1 MYSRRTVSNDFYRC
15 SWAGEDVAE
24 VSYHDEE
31 WGVPLTDDVAL
42 FECLTLEGAQA
53 GLSWSTI
60 LARRE
65 GYRAAFWGWD
75 LERIAAA
82 SDADRETL
90 RGDVRIIRNRLKIAA
105 TVDNAAATLALCAA
119 GRSLTELVWAY
130 AEPSARLGEPGD
142 VQPQTDGSRALSREL
157 KNLGFRFVG
166 PTICYA
172 FMQASGIVNDHL
184 AQCFRHDPVEALRRP
199 LLDRAIP

>member
-1 MYSRRTVSNDFYRC
+1 MSNDFYRC
-15 SWAGEDVAE
+15 SWAGESDAE
-24 VSYHDEE
+24 VAYHDEE

-53 GLSWSTI
+53 GLSWSMI

-65 GYRAAFWGWD
+65 GYHAAFWGWD

-82 SDADRETL
+82 SDDDRETL

-105 TVDNAAATLALCAA
+105 TVDNAIATLALRAG

-130 AEPSARLGEPGD
+130 AQPSARLGEPGD
-142 VQPQTDGSRALSREL
+142 VQAQTVGSRALNREL
-157 KNLGFRFVG
+157 KSLGFRFVG

>member
-1 MYSRRTVSNDFYRC
+1 M
-15 SWAGEDVAE
+15 
-24 VSYHDEE
+24 
-31 WGVPLTDDVAL
+31 PLSDDAAL
-42 FECLTLEGAQA
+42 FACLTLEGAQA

-60 LARRE
+60 LGRRE

-82 SDADRETL
+82 SDEDRETL

-105 TVDNAAATLALCAA
+105 TVDNAAATLALRA
-119 GRSLTELVWAY
+119 GERSLTEVVWAY
-130 AEPSARLGEPGD
+130 AEPSVRLGEPGD
-142 VQPQTDGSRALSREL
+142 VQAQTHGSRALSREL
-157 KNLGFRFVG
+157 KSLGFRFVG

-184 AQCFRHDPVEALRRP
+184 VQCFRHDPVEALRRP

>member
-1 MYSRRTVSNDFYRC
+1 MMRC
-15 SWAGEDVAE
+15 DWVGHDEPMVA
-24 VSYHDEE
+24 YHDEE

-42 FECLTLEGAQA
+42 FACLTLEGAQA

-65 GYRAAFWGWD
+65 GYHAAFWGWD

-105 TVDNAAATLALCAA
+105 TVDNASATLALRAA

-130 AEPSARLGEPGD
+130 AEPTLRRGELGGVPA
-142 VQPQTDGSRALSREL
+142 QTDGSRALSREL
-157 KNLGFRFVG
+157 KSLGFRFVG

-184 AQCFRHDPVEALRRP
+184 AHCFRHDPVEALRRP

>member
-1 MYSRRTVSNDFYRC
+1 MEGEVTRC
-15 SWAGEDVAE
+15 GWAGEDIAE
-24 VSYHDEE
+24 VAYHDEE

-53 GLSWSTI
+53 GLSWSMI

-65 GYRAAFWGWD
+65 GYRSAFWGWD

-82 SDADRETL
+82 SDDDRETL

-105 TVDNAAATLALCAA
+105 TVDNAAATLALRAV

-130 AEPSARLGEPGD
+130 AQPSARHGEPGE
-142 VQPQTDGSRALSREL
+142 VQPQTDGSRALNREL
-157 KNLGFRFVG
+157 KSLGFRFVG

-172 FMQASGIVNDHL
+172 FMQASGIVNDHVV
-184 AQCFRHDPVEALRRP
+184 QCFRHDPVEALRRP
-199 LLDRAIP
+199 VLERAIS

>member
-1 MYSRRTVSNDFYRC
+1 M
-15 SWAGEDVAE
+15 
-24 VSYHDEE
+24 
-31 WGVPLTDDVAL
+31 PLTDDVAL

-65 GYRAAFWGWD
+65 GYRSAFWGWD

-82 SDADRETL
+82 SDDDRETL

-105 TVDNAAATLALCAA
+105 TVDNAAATLALRVG

-130 AEPSARLGEPGD
+130 AEPSTQLGELGD
-142 VQPQTDGSRALSREL
+142 VQAQTDGSRALSREL
-157 KNLGFRFVG
+157 KSLGFRFVG

-172 FMQASGIVNDHL
+172 FMQASGIVNDHVV
-184 AQCFRHDPVEALRRP
+184 QCFRHDPVEALRRP
-199 LLDRAIP
+199 VLDRAIP

>member
-1 MYSRRTVSNDFYRC
+1 M
-15 SWAGEDVAE
+15 
-24 VSYHDEE
+24 
-31 WGVPLTDDVAL
+31 PLTDDVAL

-53 GLSWSTI
+53 GLSWSMI

-65 GYRAAFWGWD
+65 GYRSAFWGWD

-82 SDADRETL
+82 SDDDRETL

-105 TVDNAAATLALCAA
+105 TVDNAIATLALRAG

-130 AEPSARLGEPGD
+130 AEPSARLGELGD
-142 VQPQTDGSRALSREL
+142 VQAQTDGSRALSREL
-157 KNLGFRFVG
+157 KSLGFRFVG

>member
-1 MYSRRTVSNDFYRC
+1 MEGEVTRC
-15 SWAGEDVAE
+15 GWAGEDVAE
-24 VSYHDEE
+24 VAYHDEE
-31 WGVPLTDDVAL
+31 WGVPLSDDVAL
-42 FECLTLEGAQA
+42 FACLTLEGAQA

-65 GYRAAFWGWD
+65 GYRAAFWRWD

-105 TVDNAAATLALCAA
+105 TVDNAAATLALL
-119 GRSLTELVWAY
+119 RSGTLAHGT
-130 AEPSARLGEPGD
+130 RLGLRGTQRTASASRGD
-142 VQPQTDGSRALSREL
+142 VQAQTDGSRALSREL
-157 KNLGFRFVG
+157 KSLGFRFVG

-184 AQCFRHDPVEALRRP
+184 VHCFRHDPVEALRRP
-199 LLDRAIP
+199 LLDRAIR

>member
-1 MYSRRTVSNDFYRC
+1 M
-15 SWAGEDVAE
+15 
-24 VSYHDEE
+24 
-31 WGVPLTDDVAL
+31 PLTDDAAL
-42 FECLTLEGAQA
+42 FACLTLEGAQA

-60 LARRE
+60 LGRRE

-105 TVDNAAATLALCAA
+105 TVDNAAATLALRAA

-130 AEPSARLGEPGD
+130 AEPSARLGEAGE
-142 VQPQTDGSRALSREL
+142 VEAQTDGSRALSREL
-157 KNLGFRFVG
+157 KGLGFRFVG

-184 AQCFRHDPVEALRRP
+184 AQCFRHDPVEALRGP
-199 LLDRAIP
+199 LLDRAIA

>member
-1 MYSRRTVSNDFYRC
+1 MEGEVTRC
-15 SWAGEDVAE
+15 GWAGEDIAE
-24 VSYHDEE
+24 VAYHDEE

-53 GLSWSTI
+53 GLSWSMI

-65 GYRAAFWGWD
+65 GYRSAFWGWD

-82 SDADRETL
+82 SDDDRETL

-105 TVDNAAATLALCAA
+105 TVDNAIATLALHAA

-130 AEPSARLGEPGD
+130 AQPSARHGEPGD
-142 VQPQTDGSRALSREL
+142 VQAQTDSSRALSREL
-157 KNLGFRFVG
+157 KSLGFRFVG

-172 FMQASGIVNDHL
+172 FMQASGIVNDHVV
-184 AQCFRHDPVEALRRP
+184 QCFRHDPVEALRRP